1 MTIAG
6 ALATLSLMIAQP
18 TDRPANDPPLIRIDQ
33 GELTG
38 VADGDIAAF
47 KNIPAGRRDAVA
59 AAGDSPAMGRPSRR
73 LDLWADLYPG
83 HAAGR
88 SRRRPSADERGL
100 PEPERLAPS

>member
-1 MTIAG
+1 M
-6 ALATLSLMIAQP
+6 
-18 TDRPANDPPLIRIDQ
+18 
-33 GELTG
+33 
-38 VADGDIAAF
+38 ADGDIAAF
-47 KNIPAGRRDAVA
+47 KNIPYAAPPVA
-59 AAGDSPAMGRPSRR
+59 EMRWRPPGTALRWEALLRR

>member
-47 KNIPAGRRDAVA
+47 KNIPYAAPPVA
-59 AAGDSPAMGRPSRR
+59 EMRWRP
-73 LDLWADLYPG
+73 PG
-83 HAAGR
+83 TALR
-88 SRRRPSADERGL
+88 
-100 PEPERLAPS
+100 

>member
-18 TDRPANDPPLIRIDQ
+18 TDRPANDPPLIRINQ

-47 KNIPAGRRDAVA
+47 KNIRTVQFAV
-59 AAGDSPAMGRPSRR
+59 DRR
-73 LDLWADLYPG
+73 LE
-83 HAAGR
+83 GR
-88 SRRRPSADERGL
+88 SSWLRAPA
-100 PEPERLAPS
+100 PLARHR